1 MMYTIQIITN
11 IDGEKWNDDLLQSDS
26 STFFQTFEYLNLNTN
41 KDTFPVFVNI
51 LDDKQ
56 NVVAQ
61 LGILIIRTT
70 VLYGNPL
77 FRKLLRIISSISSR
91 GIWLYGP
98 TIHSRDKEQRRQI
111 LKIIIKATG
120 DVLEKYNLVF
130 IEGYSPPLDDLIDDD
145 FINEYKKNGYFVS
158 NYITFITD
166 LKKPLEEIW
175 KNVQKYTK
183 KNVKRAAKRGI
194 LVKELE
200 TFDEAKENLT
210 LFQQWSQTKGISIS
224 DPNQELENFWI
235 RHNSE
240 FEKTFLAY
248 ENKQLI
254 ASITISCFNK
264 TITPLQ
270 VINSY
275 SANARNLA
283 GPALTWNAIKESKES
298 GFSIYDI
305 SGGPLLSEN
314 EPDIDNTRPLTH
326 YKRKWGGEPHIH
338 YLLLKVQKKKSY
350 MLYVKLFRMV
360 RWYHNHSR
368 KNPSNVS

>member
-1 MMYTIQIITN
+1 MYTIQIITN
-11 IDGEKWNDDLLQSDS
+11 IDRDKWNDDLLQSDF
-26 STFFQTFEYLNLNTN
+26 STFYQTFEYLNLNTN
-41 KDTFPVFVNI
+41 QDTFPVFVNI

-77 FRKLLRIISSISSR
+77 FLKILRIISSILSR
-91 GIWLYGP
+91 GVWLYGP

-111 LKIIIKATG
+111 LKIIIKATR
-120 DVLEKYNLVF
+120 DILEKYNLVF

-158 NYITFITD
+158 SHITFITD

-183 KNVKRAAKRGI
+183 INVKRAAKRGI
-194 LVKELE
+194 LVKKLE

-210 LFQQWSQTKGISIS
+210 LFQQWSQTKGITIS

-248 ENKQLI
+248 KNEQLV

-264 TITPLQ
+264 IIIPLQ

-275 SANARNLA
+275 SADARNLA

-305 SGGPLLSEN
+305 TGGPLLSEN

-326 YKRKWGGEPHIH
+326 YKRKWGGEQHIH
-338 YLLLKVQKKKSY
+338 YHLLKVQKKISY
-350 MLYVKLFRMV
+350 MLYMKLFRIV

-368 KNPSNVS
+368 KNPSDVS